1 MAELEGVCQGIA
13 QTSLGFKILD
23 IFYLNDPRAEF
34 VRIEQP
40 CVGAPPGPATAHAAT
55 NWRKWHFQISFGSVT
70 ETPDGGAAFKI
81 AATVPALFLLNK
93 LAAVNNR
100 LFWRTE

>member
-34 VRIEQP
+34 VRIE
-40 CVGAPPGPATAHAAT
+40 
-55 NWRKWHFQISFGSVT
+55 
-70 ETPDGGAAFKI
+70 
-81 AATVPALFLLNK
+81 
-93 LAAVNNR
+93 R
-100 LFWRTE
+100 LCFVHL